1 MKTLKSLF
9 AALALV
15 VVCSVAKAS
24 DDADI
29 AKLSKDNAIT
39 SYINA
44 MTAGN
49 MKGFNEVLDSTV
61 KFSMLRGK
69 DVVSF
74 TKSDMLEFMNS
85 NSGIKQTCNTT
96 ATVVE
101 NTGDVT
107 VVKVD
112 MQFKDFTRTN
122 YVTVANT
129 GKGWKITSVYS
140 LFK

>member
-1 MKTLKSLF
+1 MKTLKTIF

-15 VVCSVAKAS
+15 VICSVAKAS
-24 DDADI
+24 DDSDI
-29 AKLSKDNAIT
+29 ARLSKDNAIT

-44 MTAGN
+44 MTNGN
-49 MKGFNEVLDSTV
+49 MKGFNEVLDPTA

-69 DVVSF
+69 DVISF
-74 TKSDMLEFMNS
+74 TKADMLDFMNS
-85 NSGIKQTCNTT
+85 NKDIKQACTTT
-96 ATVVE
+96 ASVVE
-101 NTGDVT
+101 STGDVS

-112 MQFKDFTRTN
+112 MKFKDFTRTN
-122 YVTVANT
+122 YVTIANT